1 MKQII
6 LIKDA
11 NHVFL
16 AFLLVDD
23 HFPAF
28 LLVYLWDINLQ
39 AIESLVILTPCN
51 QKKHDFRH
59 KIYQFYLF

>member
-1 MKQII
+1 MTN

-23 HFPAF
+23 SIPGI
-28 LLVYLWDINLQ
+28 LLVYLGDDIQLT
-39 AIESLVILTPCN
+39 ESLVILTPCN